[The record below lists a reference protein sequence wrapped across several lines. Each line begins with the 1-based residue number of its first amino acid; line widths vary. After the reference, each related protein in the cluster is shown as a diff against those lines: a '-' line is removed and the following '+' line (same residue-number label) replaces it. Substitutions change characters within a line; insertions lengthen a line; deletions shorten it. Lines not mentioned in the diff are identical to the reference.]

1 MVKTQQFIAFPDNI
15 INISSRFDF
24 EALICNLPEQII
36 EDLDNAIVKLESF
49 DTSLY
54 AAYRVANFDL
64 KSYVDLKLLNY
75 YGEIEIEDVF
85 LFINRVGLYAQ
96 LSATVENVHNFW
108 FVQLKLYRNGVL
120 TDEDSN

>member
-75 YGEIEIEDVF
+75 YGDIEIKDVF
-85 LFINRVGLYAQ
+85 LFINRDGLYAQ

>member
-85 LFINRVGLYAQ
+85 LFINRDGLYDQ

>member
-24 EALICNLPEQII
+24 EALIRNLPEQII
-36 EDLDNAIVKLESF
+36 EDLDNAIVK
-49 DTSLY
+49 
-54 AAYRVANFDL
+54 RVANFDL

-85 LFINRVGLYAQ
+85 LFINRDGLYAQ